1 MLINLY
7 YVTGGTSP
15 YRGAVVSR
23 LCYSTYYTPGSE
35 LQWQA
40 LPNLNTNRC
49 GHTLTTMFD
58 GSVLALGGYSG
69 NVSYLKSGE
78 RLDLAGGSW
87 SPLPDMSVERSGAGK
102 QMSAKCSKF

>member
-1 MLINLY
+1 
-7 YVTGGTSP
+7 
-15 YRGAVVSR
+15 
-23 LCYSTYYTPGSE
+23 
-35 LQWQA
+35 
-40 LPNLNTNRC
+40 
-49 GHTLTTMFD
+49 MFD